1 MNERG
6 DAWGYRVTDVAV
18 FHGVAYR
25 QGRVEDPI
33 WPRIALVEGE
43 NTILVHPDRLDD
55 WYTSRWTFRWHDEPF
70 EARGLTEDGLEG
82 VHPRDEDRCGCF
94 ALSEVSALI
103 EHREPLMP
111 RFRREQRL
119 MADAAK
125 YRSGTYARHQERIYP
140 ASDAIDDDTRIT
152 LAGPEQLGPLSV
164 TLDELDEWYSTV
176 WTFRWRG
183 EPFEVVDVTQGRIKG
198 LYMGGETRFAL
209 DHLHRE
215 PCSRLDFT
223 ILLPEES
230 VEDLTEHRED
240 LLALWR
246 EKL

>member
-1 MNERG
+1 MAENG

-18 FHGVAYR
+18 FHGAAYR

-43 NTILVHPDRLDD
+43 NMILVHPDRLED
-55 WYTSRWTFRWHDEPF
+55 WYTSRWTFRWRDEPF
-70 EARGLTEDGLEG
+70 EARGLTEQGLEG
-82 VHPRDEDRCGCF
+82 VCLDDGRPHCF
-94 ALSEVSALI
+94 PLSEVSALI
-103 EHREPLMP
+103 EHREQLMP

-125 YRSGTYARHQERIYP
+125 YRSGTYARHHDRVYP
-140 ASDAIDDDTRIT
+140 AGDAIDDDARLT

-183 EPFEVVDVTQGRIKG
+183 EPFEVADVTQGRFKG
-198 LYMGGETRFAL
+198 LYLGGETQFAL
-209 DHLHRE
+209 DHLQRE
-215 PCSRLDFT
+215 PCSRLDFS

-230 VEDLTEHRED
+230 VEDLTEHRVD
-240 LLALWR
+240 LLAPWR